1 MFIARSSYEV
11 AIRAYFERRGLENSE
26 VAHLAHHIAGETLQF
41 LSSAPVLSY
50 IVVKNRYY

>member
-11 AIRAYFERRGLENSE
+11 AIRAYFEQRGLENSE
-26 VAHLAHHIAGETLQF
+26 VAHLAHHIAGETLHF